1 MGSVPIYRL
10 LALLAAGCST
20 IGHVKVEGWPALE
33 VVERYV
39 PHAEM
44 HARCKEYVTST
55 AMVPVACAQFD
66 FVNARCYVWY
76 NAEHPPS
83 AATIAHERLHC
94 QGYDHAGE
102 TTMRELLIRG
112 QGRN

>member
-1 MGSVPIYRL
+1 V
-10 LALLAAGCST
+10 
-20 IGHVKVEGWPALE
+20 LE

-39 PHAEM
+39 PQAEM
-44 HARCKEYVTST
+44 RSRCKEYVTSV

-76 NAEHPPS
+76 NADEPPS

-94 QGYDHAGE
+94 QGYDHVGE
-102 TTMRELLIRG
+102 TTMRDLLRGSRG